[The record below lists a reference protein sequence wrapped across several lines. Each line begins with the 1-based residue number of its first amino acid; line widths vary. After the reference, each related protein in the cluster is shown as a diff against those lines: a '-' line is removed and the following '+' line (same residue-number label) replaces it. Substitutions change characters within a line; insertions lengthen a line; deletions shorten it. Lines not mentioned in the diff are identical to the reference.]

1 MICTLCPRN
10 CGAERTG
17 TKAGGYCAMPSLPR
31 AAKAMLHLWEEP
43 CLVGEHGA
51 GTVFF
56 SGCNL
61 RCRFCQNG
69 VISQGGEG
77 IPVTPERLREIYWEL
92 IRQGAACV
100 DLVTPTHFTDAILE
114 SLSEPLPVPVVWNSG
129 GYEKPETLRRL
140 QGKVQI
146 YLPDLKYALPG
157 PAKAYSGAEDYFDWA
172 SAAILEM
179 FRQTGPYR
187 MENGLLRSG
196 VVIRHLLLPGEAENT
211 RRCGVERTPD
221 KAAGVCAMPAW
232 PVAAR
237 AMLHQWEEPCL
248 VGERGA
254 GAVFFSGCNL
264 RCKFCQ
270 NGVISQ
276 EGYGKPITPRRL
288 REIFE
293 ELVEQGAACLDLV
306 TPTHFT
312 DAVLEALGEEHWP
325 VPVVWNCGGYES
337 VETLKRLEGRVQVYL
352 PDLKYALTE
361 PAKAYSGAADYPETA
376 KAAILEMFRQT
387 GPYRMENGQLRS
399 GVLIRHLVLPGELEN
414 TKAVID
420 WVAET
425 FRPGDVLFSLM
436 SQYTPQP
443 GAEGKLARRVTRAE
457 YRAAAEYMAN
467 CCITDG
473 YTQERTSAREEYT
486 PDFDLSGL

>member
-1 MICTLCPRN
+1 MICNLCPRR
-10 CGAERTG
+10 CGAER
-17 TKAGGYCAMPSLPR
+17 M
-31 AAKAMLHLWEEP
+31 
-43 CLVGEHGA
+43 
-51 GTVFF
+51 
-56 SGCNL
+56 
-61 RCRFCQNG
+61 
-69 VISQGGEG
+69 
-77 IPVTPERLREIYWEL
+77 
-92 IRQGAACV
+92 
-100 DLVTPTHFTDAILE
+100 
-114 SLSEPLPVPVVWNSG
+114 
-129 GYEKPETLRRL
+129 
-140 QGKVQI
+140 
-146 YLPDLKYALPG
+146 
-157 PAKAYSGAEDYFDWA
+157 
-172 SAAILEM
+172 
-179 FRQTGPYR
+179 
-187 MENGLLRSG
+187 
-196 VVIRHLLLPGEAENT
+196 
-211 RRCGVERTPD
+211 PD
-221 KAAGVCAMPAW
+221 KAGGVCAMPTW

-248 VGERGA
+248 VGEHGA
-254 GAVFFSGCNL
+254 GAVFFSVCNL

-312 DAVLEALGEEHWP
+312 DAVLEALGEERWP

-337 VETLKRLEGRVQVYL
+337 VETLKRLEDRVQVYL

-387 GPYRMENGQLRS
+387 GPYRMENGQLKS

-414 TKAVID
+414 TKDVID

-425 FRPGDVLFSLM
+425 FRPGEVLFSLM

-443 GAEGKLARRVTRAE
+443 GAVGKLARKVTKAE
-457 YRAAAEYMAN
+457 YRAAERYMAD
-467 CCITDG
+467 CGIADG
-473 YTQERTSAREEYT
+473 FTQERTSAKEEYT
-486 PDFDLSGL
+486 PDFHLQGI